1 MIKELKKG
9 LYIDSWY
16 DKYSRSYITQVKDAE
31 DNELEYSYS
40 GNKKDRDSDI
50 KYFQEKYKNGRV
62 QESLDKRKKLPALS
76 TLNPISTNIIPNKGG
91 AGIDSFNNASTTSST
106 NCAMGEALGD
116 VVNYKRFNID
126 KISYVISYGDDDIG
140 EVSSYIILA
149 PVKSD
154 TDLPLYCENESGEVQ
169 NFNTLQEA
177 QDWIDKYENKFDL
190 KIKNRNEIHA
200 VINTNLTESNL
211 DAIGDNIEARQY
223 GWGHDVSVDSVH
235 KDELD
240 RYENSKINKIH
251 PTDYKP
257 NLYAIYSDVDGHIMN
272 APSKKEAEQL
282 IRDFKHDDEIE
293 RPNEQITYT
302 IKIR

>member
-76 TLNPISTNIIPNKGG
+76 TLNPIATNIIPNKGG
-91 AGIDSFNNASTTSST
+91 AGIDSFNNASTTSNT

-116 VVNYKRFNID
+116 VVNYKGFNID
-126 KISYVISYGDDDIG
+126 KFSYVISYGDDDMG

-154 TDLPLYCENESGEVQ
+154 TDLPLYCEDESGEVQ
-169 NFNTLQEA
+169 DFNTLQEA
-177 QDWIDKYENKFDL
+177 QNWIDKYENKFDL

-211 DAIGDNIEARQY
+211 DVIGDNIEARQY
-223 GWGHDVSVDSVH
+223 G
-235 KDELD
+235 
-240 RYENSKINKIH
+240 
-251 PTDYKP
+251 
-257 NLYAIYSDVDGHIMN
+257 
-272 APSKKEAEQL
+272 
-282 IRDFKHDDEIE
+282 
-293 RPNEQITYT
+293 
-302 IKIR
+302 